1 MLAWV
6 GIDLGISWLT
16 QDGTDVQYVY
26 GLDFTQFIESYWLS
40 ILLYGL
46 MVAAAVFVAIP
57 KHTNDGRGVRF

>member
-46 MVAAAVFVAIP
+46 MVAAAVIVAIP